1 MCSSAAE
8 YCASK
13 VIRLTVCWLWIT
25 DKITIGSWGVYIGDD
40 TGYLVRRVWMAGYT
54 FKCLHLTLFAV
65 WSIAEHGPTALMVQ
79 NLRPLLMQYGV
90 SA

>member
-1 MCSSAAE
+1 MVVMQIIKRRA
-8 YCASK
+8 YM
-13 VIRLTVCWLWIT
+13 VPFPTPLNHWWLF
-25 DKITIGSWGVYIGDD
+25 SP
-40 TGYLVRRVWMAGYT
+40 
-54 FKCLHLTLFAV
+54 AV